1 MQATRHY
8 PHTQGFSVR
17 QFSTDQ
23 LNNWLA
29 EHEPPCIS
37 LYQPTHRKHPAN
49 AQDPI
54 RFRNMLRSVE
64 SSLKDAYPDS
74 DIAARMEPLFAIAQD
89 LGFWKHRTEGLAILS
104 SPSTFDVIDVQRPVT
119 ELIVVSDTFHI
130 KPLLRMVQSADRY
143 QILLLNRHEAKLF
156 EGNRDAL
163 DSLALTNVPSTIS
176 EALGDELT
184 EAYHGTASYGGLAG
198 GATGHAGGGMHHGSG
213 TKKDEVEVDMY
224 RFFRVIDRAILE
236 HHSRPS
242 GLPLMLAALPE
253 YHAPFRE
260 ISHNPFLMAEGI
272 AMNADALDT
281 EQLRV
286 AAWEHA
292 EPMYIARLAALVD
305 TYESAHAHA
314 RGSDDLWQ
322 IAEAAVAGR
331 VATLLVEADR
341 VIPGRMDDTGHV
353 ELTPE
358 IAPAVDD
365 LLDDVAEQVLRRKGE
380 VIVVPAAR
388 MPSTSG
394 LAATYRY

>member
-1 MQATRHY
+1 MQATRHH
-8 PHTQGFSVR
+8 PHTQGASVR

-23 LNNWLA
+23 LNSWLA
-29 EHEPPCIS
+29 DHESPCIS

-64 SSLKDAYPDS
+64 SSLKDAYPNS
-74 DIAARMEPLFAIAQD
+74 HIAARMEPFHAIAQD
-89 LGFWKHRTEGLAILS
+89 LEFWKHRTEGLAILS
-104 SPSTFDVIDVQRPVT
+104 SPSTFDVIDVQRPLT
-119 ELIVVSDTFHI
+119 ELIVVADTFHI
-130 KPLLRMVQSADRY
+130 KPLLRLVQSADRY

-163 DSLALTNVPSTIS
+163 DQVALTNVPSTITD
-176 EALGDELT
+176 ALGEELT
-184 EAYHGTASYGGLAG
+184 DAHHTTAAYGGNAG
-198 GATGHAGGGMHHGSG
+198 GRTGHAGGGMHHGAG
-213 TKKDEVEVDMY
+213 GKKDEVEVDMY

-260 ISHNPFLMAEGI
+260 TSHNPFLMAEGI
-272 AMNADALDT
+272 AMNADALDV

-292 EPMYIARLAALVD
+292 EPMYIARLATLVD
-305 TYESAHAHA
+305 AYESAHAHA

-322 IAEAAVAGR
+322 VAEAAVAGR
-331 VATLLVEADR
+331 VNTLLVEADR
-341 VIPGRMDDTGHV
+341 VVPGRMNNTGHV
-353 ELTPE
+353 ELTPD
-358 IAPAVDD
+358 IVPTVDD
-365 LLDDVAEQVLRRKGE
+365 LLDDVAEAVLRHKGE
-380 VIVVPAAR
+380 VIVVPALR
-388 MPSTSG
+388 MPSKSG